1 MNRKGGAGE
10 VLEEVR
16 YKKSSVTMEGKCA
29 REMYDCQKY
38 KVHLRLNLKWNQF
51 ARFGQSFF
59 SLSNVDSFLLASAPF
74 YLMLYRL
81 FAFVLSG
88 MVTPFVYFV

>member
-38 KVHLRLNLKWNQF
+38 KVHLRLNLK
-51 ARFGQSFF
+51 
-59 SLSNVDSFLLASAPF
+59 
-74 YLMLYRL
+74 
-81 FAFVLSG
+81 
-88 MVTPFVYFV
+88 